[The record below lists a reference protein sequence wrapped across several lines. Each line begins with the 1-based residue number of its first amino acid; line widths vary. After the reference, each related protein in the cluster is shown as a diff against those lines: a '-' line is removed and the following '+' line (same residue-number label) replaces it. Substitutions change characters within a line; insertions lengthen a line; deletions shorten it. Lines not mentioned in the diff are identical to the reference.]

1 MSDTLRTVG
10 LVAGGIVAFVVI
22 LLVGAWLVD
31 YGVEGTVTDKGRT
44 PQGCF
49 VEFTTDIGGVAVERP
64 LSCSKVSVVQRGYF
78 VVYHLRSGTTEV
90 YTSDDGRLIYRG

>member
-10 LVAGGIVAFVVI
+10 LVAGGVVAFI
-22 LLVGAWLVD
+22 LILVAGAWLVD

-44 PQGCF
+44 QQGCF
-49 VEFTTDIGGVAVERP
+49 VEVTTDIGWVPIERS
-64 LSCSKVSVVQRGYF
+64 LACTKVSLVQRGHF

-90 YTSDDGRLIYRG
+90 YTKDGGQLIYRG

>member
-1 MSDTLRTVG
+1 MSDTFRTVG

-22 LLVGAWLVD
+22 LVVGAWLVD

-44 PQGCF
+44 PDGCF
-49 VEFTTDIGGVAVERP
+49 VEVTTDLGGLPVERP
-64 LSCSKVSVVQRGYF
+64 LSCSKVSLVQRGHF

-90 YTSDDGRLIYRG
+90 YTSEDGRLIYKG